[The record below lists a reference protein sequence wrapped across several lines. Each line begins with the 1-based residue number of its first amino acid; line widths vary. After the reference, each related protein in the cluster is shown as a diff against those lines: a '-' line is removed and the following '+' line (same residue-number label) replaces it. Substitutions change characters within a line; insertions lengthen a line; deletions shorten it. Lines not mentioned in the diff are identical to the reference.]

1 MANYIH
7 YTQEQKDRARTT
19 DIVDLL
25 ERQGERL
32 KRSGKEYQ
40 WRDGS
45 EKVTIRG
52 NLWYHQYEEV
62 GGDAIDFVRKFY
74 NKNYPEAMEYLLN
87 GYGGAQYGQ
96 YEQYGWNPWTSWGDF
111 TGWSNAQQNRQTER
125 SEYTAA
131 KNYIRNGMYR
141 EALNAL
147 SGVPMSERDG
157 KWYYLS
163 AGANMYMGN
172 KVTALEHAKRA
183 VEIEPGNEEYRRLL
197 EQLQSGR
204 DFYDSYSTGYGHRVN
219 LSPLWLA
226 LCGSQLLCGQT
237 CGCPM
242 IYCF

>member
-87 GYGGAQYGQ
+87 GYGGLLLRHRPSSKKKKHLTCRRKTIICA
-96 YEQYGWNPWTSWGDF
+96 
-111 TGWSNAQQNRQTER
+111 
-125 SEYTAA
+125 EYMLTFSHA
-131 KNYIRNGMYR
+131 
-141 EALNAL
+141 E
-147 SGVPMSERDG
+147 E
-157 KWYYLS
+157 S
-163 AGANMYMGN
+163 AEM
-172 KVTALEHAKRA
+172 L
-183 VEIEPGNEEYRRLL
+183 
-197 EQLQSGR
+197 
-204 DFYDSYSTGYGHRVN
+204 
-219 LSPLWLA
+219 
-226 LCGSQLLCGQT
+226 
-237 CGCPM
+237 
-242 IYCF
+242 

>member
-40 WRDGS
+40 WRNGS

-87 GYGGAQYGQ
+87 GYGGTLTADR
-96 YEQYGWNPWTSWGDF
+96 PLSKKKKHSTCRKKMIIC
-111 TGWSNAQQNRQTER
+111 A
-125 SEYTAA
+125 EYMLTFSHA
-131 KNYIRNGMYR
+131 
-141 EALNAL
+141 E
-147 SGVPMSERDG
+147 E
-157 KWYYLS
+157 S
-163 AGANMYMGN
+163 AGM
-172 KVTALEHAKRA
+172 
-183 VEIEPGNEEYRRLL
+183 
-197 EQLQSGR
+197 S
-204 DFYDSYSTGYGHRVN
+204 
-219 LSPLWLA
+219 
-226 LCGSQLLCGQT
+226 
-237 CGCPM
+237 
-242 IYCF
+242 

>member
-74 NKNYPEAMEYLLN
+74 PKFPSELSY
-87 GYGGAQYGQ
+87 
-96 YEQYGWNPWTSWGDF
+96 TVISIK
-111 TGWSNAQQNRQTER
+111 SER
-125 SEYTAA
+125 SVDF
-131 KNYIRNGMYR
+131 
-141 EALNAL
+141 AL
-147 SGVPMSERDG
+147 GF
-157 KWYYLS
+157 
-163 AGANMYMGN
+163 
-172 KVTALEHAKRA
+172 
-183 VEIEPGNEEYRRLL
+183 
-197 EQLQSGR
+197 GR
-204 DFYDSYSTGYGHRVN
+204 WV
-219 LSPLWLA
+219 
-226 LCGSQLLCGQT
+226 
-237 CGCPM
+237 
-242 IYCF
+242 

>member
-87 GYGGAQYGQ
+87 GYGG
-96 YEQYGWNPWTSWGDF
+96 TL
-111 TGWSNAQQNRQTER
+111 
-125 SEYTAA
+125 TAA
-131 KNYIRNGMYR
+131 LPIEQKERLCYSYR
-141 EALNAL
+141 SSENCTPEDFRLRFLCRYFVSLSRACAHDALL
-147 SGVPMSERDG
+147 R
-157 KWYYLS
+157 
-163 AGANMYMGN
+163 
-172 KVTALEHAKRA
+172 
-183 VEIEPGNEEYRRLL
+183 
-197 EQLQSGR
+197 
-204 DFYDSYSTGYGHRVN
+204 
-219 LSPLWLA
+219 
-226 LCGSQLLCGQT
+226 
-237 CGCPM
+237 
-242 IYCF
+242 

>member
-74 NKNYPEAMEYLLN
+74 NRIIPK
-87 GYGGAQYGQ
+87 Q
-96 YEQYGWNPWTSWGDF
+96 WNICL
-111 TGWSNAQQNRQTER
+111 
-125 SEYTAA
+125 TAT
-131 KNYIRNGMYR
+131 
-141 EALNAL
+141 
-147 SGVPMSERDG
+147 
-157 KWYYLS
+157 
-163 AGANMYMGN
+163 AG
-172 KVTALEHAKRA
+172 L
-183 VEIEPGNEEYRRLL
+183 
-197 EQLQSGR
+197 
-204 DFYDSYSTGYGHRVN
+204 
-219 LSPLWLA
+219 
-226 LCGSQLLCGQT
+226 
-237 CGCPM
+237 
-242 IYCF
+242 